1 MLLTFAEASNRAYG
15 PRDSRHGISA
25 KQAIRYIRQRTTSD
39 GVPGLGVVTD
49 PYLDECA
56 TSKER
61 FEALVRNERRL
72 ETCFEGKRFF
82 DLSRWNIPLAERNA
96 AVHKVEITKDEG
108 GKFHYKYIEAD
119 TRNLK
124 SASWAIPYTE
134 MIQAKGLV
142 QNAGWESWK

>member
-1 MLLTFAEASNRAYG
+1 M
-15 PRDSRHGISA
+15 
-25 KQAIRYIRQRTTSD
+25 
-39 GVPGLGVVTD
+39 
-49 PYLDECA
+49 
-56 TSKER
+56 
-61 FEALVRNERRL
+61 